1 MKLVTLLV
9 FSFVIIDVYMITSAF
24 EFTSQSLIE
33 DVRTVSHKTSSV
45 QISENGKD
53 IQGALELT
61 SKNFDI
67 SINDGNIWLIE
78 FYAPWCSHCI
88 NFASTYDNLAMNLHG
103 MHGMSE
109 RNITVAKV
117 DGSSDRI
124 LASRFSVRGFPTFF
138 LVDGWTVWEFEGS
151 RSKENLLKFA
161 TENDKESEPISFLY
175 SPFGPIGQLRSLLV
189 HSGMKVLNTYD
200 KMVDNGFSPAF
211 AAIIIGSLGVI
222 FGIIIILIVGI
233 STLPKIKDE

>member
-1 MKLVTLLV
+1 MKLVTLL
-9 FSFVIIDVYMITSAF
+9 FSFVLTTVYMIISAV
-24 EFTSQSLIE
+24 EFTSQSLIK
-33 DVRTVSHKTSSV
+33 DVRTATNKTSSV
-45 QISENGKD
+45 QISENNEE
-53 IQGALELT
+53 IQGVLELT

-88 NFASTYDNLAMNLHG
+88 NFASTYDNLAMNLHE

-109 RNITVAKV
+109 RNVTVAKV

-161 TENDKESEPISFLY
+161 TGNDRETEPISLLN

-189 HSGMKVLNTYD
+189 HSGIKVLNTYY

-211 AAIIIGSLGVI
+211 AAIIIGSVSVI
-222 FGIIIILIVGI
+222 FGIIFILIVGI